1 MTLPEE
7 TGGGEPGKY
16 AGPSGLCDNRQGA
29 SSRENPHK
37 LHEARRARTVNRHR
51 WSGRV
56 YQGAREIHGQG
67 TRQTDPVTS
76 GEGVLRDSGGAENRS
91 RQLFSKNTG
100 LCEAER
106 RGIQTDTC
114 PVPEG

>member
-1 MTLPEE
+1 MGA
-7 TGGGEPGKY
+7 GGNGPRRARKVREPLG
-16 AGPSGLCDNRQGA
+16 AGDNRHGA
-29 SSRENPHK
+29 DSRENPRPAS
-37 LHEARRARTVNRHR
+37 EALWARTVNRHR

-67 TRQTDPVTS
+67 TRQIDPVTS
-76 GEGVLRDSGGAENRS
+76 GEGVLREIGGAENRS